1 MMPMRGSMHIQP
13 LLLINVFVVLV
24 MFSIG
29 LRVRGSDL
37 LDVMRDR
44 NILIRTLVAN
54 CILIPAIGILL
65 VSIFPLPHDAMIG
78 LLLLAAIPGTP
89 IAMQF
94 TSRVQTRLAFA
105 AGMTAVLAL
114 VSIVMTPLAV
124 EVFPQAA
131 RDNQRPLLS
140 LVSVIFA
147 YIALPLCAGLW
158 VGRRAPGIAPKLVLP
173 LVIVA
178 SVAFSYAMW
187 ETRVTRRE
195 ALLAIAGHGTILSLA
210 LLFLSSMLIGWMI
223 GKDADTRRVLA
234 TSTSMRNIVIV
245 LYIARYCFSGTGVYM
260 MPLVYLSIMVPANTL
275 FYLSF
280 EVWRRFHRPKHA
292 QAT

>member
-1 MMPMRGSMHIQP
+1 
-13 LLLINVFVVLV
+13 LFNVFVVLV

-54 CILIPAIGILL
+54 CVLIPAIGLLL

-94 TSRVQTRLAFA
+94 TSKVQTRLAFA

-124 EVFPQAA
+124 EIFPQAA

-140 LVSVIFA
+140 LLSVIFA

-178 SVAFSYAMW
+178 TVAFSYAMW

-260 MPLVYLSIMVPANTL
+260 MPLVYLSIMVPANTI

-292 QAT
+292 

>member
-1 MMPMRGSMHIQP
+1 MHIQP
-13 LLLINVFVVLV
+13 LFLFNVFVVLV

-54 CILIPAIGILL
+54 CVLIPVIGLLL

-124 EVFPQAA
+124 EIFPQAA

-140 LVSVIFA
+140 LLSVIFA

-158 VGRRAPGIAPKLVLP
+158 VGRRAPSIAPKLVLP

-195 ALLAIAGHGTILSLA
+195 ALLAIAGHGTILSLV

-292 QAT
+292 QAM

>member
-1 MMPMRGSMHIQP
+1 MMPMRGNMHIQP

-54 CILIPAIGILL
+54 CVLIPAIGILL

>member
-1 MMPMRGSMHIQP
+1 MHIQP
-13 LLLINVFVVLV
+13 LLLFNVFVVLV

-54 CILIPAIGILL
+54 CILIPAIGLLL

-94 TSRVQTRLAFA
+94 TSKVQTRLAFA

-124 EVFPQAA
+124 EIFPQAA

-140 LVSVIFA
+140 LLSVIFA

-158 VGRRAPGIAPKLVLP
+158 VGRRAPRIAPKLVLP

-178 SVAFSYAMW
+178 TVAFSYAMW

-292 QAT
+292 

>member
-1 MMPMRGSMHIQP
+1 
-13 LLLINVFVVLV
+13 LFNVFVVLV

-54 CILIPAIGILL
+54 CVLIPAIGLLL

-94 TSRVQTRLAFA
+94 TSKVQTRLAFA

-124 EVFPQAA
+124 EIFPQAA

-140 LVSVIFA
+140 LLSVIFA

-178 SVAFSYAMW
+178 TVAFSYAMW

-260 MPLVYLSIMVPANTL
+260 MPLVYLSIMVPANTI

-292 QAT
+292 QVT

>member
-1 MMPMRGSMHIQP
+1 MHIQP

>member
-1 MMPMRGSMHIQP
+1 
-13 LLLINVFVVLV
+13 LFNVFVVLV

-44 NILIRTLVAN
+44 NIVIRTLVAN
-54 CILIPAIGILL
+54 CILIPAIGLLL

-94 TSRVQTRLAFA
+94 TSKVQTRLAFA

-124 EVFPQAA
+124 EIFPQAA

-140 LVSVIFA
+140 LLSVIFA

-178 SVAFSYAMW
+178 TVAFSYAMW

-292 QAT
+292 

>member
-1 MMPMRGSMHIQP
+1 
-13 LLLINVFVVLV
+13 LFNVFVVLV

-54 CILIPAIGILL
+54 CVLIPAIGLLL

-94 TSRVQTRLAFA
+94 TSKVQTRLAFA

-124 EVFPQAA
+124 EIFPQAA

-140 LVSVIFA
+140 LLSVIFA

-178 SVAFSYAMW
+178 TVAFSYAMW

-195 ALLAIAGHGTILSLA
+195 ALLAIAGHGTILSLV

-260 MPLVYLSIMVPANTL
+260 MPLVYLSIMVPANTI

-292 QAT
+292 QVT

>member
-1 MMPMRGSMHIQP
+1 MHIPP
-13 LLLINVFVVLV
+13 LILFNVFVVLV

-54 CILIPAIGILL
+54 CVLIPAIGLLL

-94 TSRVQTRLAFA
+94 TSKVQTRLAFA

-124 EVFPQAA
+124 EIFPQAA

-140 LVSVIFA
+140 LLSVIFA

-178 SVAFSYAMW
+178 TVAFSYAMW

-292 QAT
+292 

>member
-1 MMPMRGSMHIQP
+1 
-13 LLLINVFVVLV
+13 LFNVFVVLV

-54 CILIPAIGILL
+54 CILIPAIGLLL

-94 TSRVQTRLAFA
+94 TSKVQTRLAFA

-124 EVFPQAA
+124 EIFPQAA

-140 LVSVIFA
+140 LLSVIFA

-178 SVAFSYAMW
+178 TVAFSYAMW

-260 MPLVYLSIMVPANTL
+260 MPLVYLSIMVPANTI

-292 QAT
+292 QVT

>member
-1 MMPMRGSMHIQP
+1 
-13 LLLINVFVVLV
+13 
-24 MFSIG
+24 
-29 LRVRGSDL
+29 
-37 LDVMRDR
+37 
-44 NILIRTLVAN
+44 
-54 CILIPAIGILL
+54 
-65 VSIFPLPHDAMIG
+65 
-78 LLLLAAIPGTP
+78 
-89 IAMQF
+89 
-94 TSRVQTRLAFA
+94 LAFA

-124 EVFPQAA
+124 EIFPQAA

-140 LVSVIFA
+140 LLSVIFA

-178 SVAFSYAMW
+178 TVAFSYAMW

-260 MPLVYLSIMVPANTL
+260 MPLVYLSIMVPANTI

-292 QAT
+292 QVT

>member
-1 MMPMRGSMHIQP
+1 
-13 LLLINVFVVLV
+13 LFNVFVVLV

-54 CILIPAIGILL
+54 CVLIPAIGLLL

-94 TSRVQTRLAFA
+94 TSKVQTRLAFA

-124 EVFPQAA
+124 EIFPQAA

-195 ALLAIAGHGTILSLA
+195 ALLAIAGHGTILSLV

-260 MPLVYLSIMVPANTL
+260 MPLVYLSIMVPANTI

-292 QAT
+292 QVT

>member
-1 MMPMRGSMHIQP
+1 MHIPP
-13 LLLINVFVVLV
+13 LILFNVFVVLV

-54 CILIPAIGILL
+54 CVLIPAIGLLL

-94 TSRVQTRLAFA
+94 TSKVQTRLAFA

-124 EVFPQAA
+124 EIFPQAA

-158 VGRRAPGIAPKLVLP
+158 VGRRAPRIAPKLVLP

-178 SVAFSYAMW
+178 TVAFSYAMW

-260 MPLVYLSIMVPANTL
+260 MPLVYLSIMVPANTI

-280 EVWRRFHRPKHA
+280 EVWRRVHRPKHA
-292 QAT
+292 QVT

>member
-13 LLLINVFVVLV
+13 LLLFNVFVVLV

-54 CILIPAIGILL
+54 CILIPAIGLLL

-94 TSRVQTRLAFA
+94 TSKVQTRLAFA

-124 EVFPQAA
+124 EIFPQAA

-140 LVSVIFA
+140 LLSVIFA

-158 VGRRAPGIAPKLVLP
+158 VGRRAPRIAPKLVLP

-178 SVAFSYAMW
+178 TVAFSYAMW

-195 ALLAIAGHGTILSLA
+195 ALLAIAGHGTILSLV

-292 QAT
+292 

>member
-1 MMPMRGSMHIQP
+1 MHIPP
-13 LLLINVFVVLV
+13 LILFNVFVVLV

-54 CILIPAIGILL
+54 CILIPAIGLLL

-94 TSRVQTRLAFA
+94 TSKVQTRLAFA

-124 EVFPQAA
+124 EIFPQAA

-140 LVSVIFA
+140 LLSVIFA

-178 SVAFSYAMW
+178 TVAFSYAMW

-260 MPLVYLSIMVPANTL
+260 MPLVYLSIMVPANTI

-292 QAT
+292 QVT